1 MFRTSI
7 FPFLWFFQSC
17 QSKESF
23 EDVRRIILEK
33 IKPDSRRPYIRP
45 AVDQS
50 LATDTFIFFLIQD
63 FEIHQRENKL
73 DVNAF
78 FYTEWVDQT
87 ISWMYHQ
94 TSQGTLATTY
104 ISMRKNELS
113 VWTPTFFVRNTVGQK
128 SYLGNLTQLIG
139 IDVGFNGNVGTYGF
153 HKFTSECQ
161 VDMTYFPF
169 DTQVCSFEI
178 TGKPSEILI
187 SRGICV
193 MENTNPEWVNAE
205 VNYTLSETSLTCT
218 IKATRKPTFLIMNLI
233 VPTALIGFLY
243 VFVFIVPAH
252 AGEKLQYC
260 VSILLSFNV
269 YLGILVDNVPVNSEK
284 MSLLSYFIIY
294 QYMFGALVI
303 TVTAALLRTVH
314 SNKSKEVPRKWQ
326 AIVRIEK
333 FVKCKKKCLFNRAS
347 VRDGEA
353 YSQENSTDQS
363 KAHSEVTWK
372 AVCSACDFFLFWL
385 FLFVQVIGNLYFF
398 LLLQ

>member
-1 MFRTSI
+1 MFRTCI
-7 FPFLWFFQSC
+7 FLYFCFGPTC
-17 QSKESF
+17 QGESF
-23 EDVRRIILEK
+23 SDVRRIIIEE
-33 IKPDSRRPYIRP
+33 IKPGSRRPYIRP

-50 LATDTFIFFLIQD
+50 IPTFASIFFFIQD
-63 FEIHQRENKL
+63 FEIHHKENKL
-73 DVNAF
+73 EINAF
-78 FYTEWVDQT
+78 FYAGWVDQT
-87 ISWMYHQ
+87 ISW
-94 TSQGTLATTY
+94 TY
-104 ISMRKNELS
+104 NVNGQENNIFSISMRKREFS
-113 VWTPTFFVRNTVGQK
+113 IWIPTIFVRNTVGQK
-128 SYLGNLTQLIG
+128 SYLGNLTQLVG
-139 IDVGFNGNVGTYGF
+139 MDVDFYGNVGMYGF
-153 HKFTSECQ
+153 HKFKSECQ

-178 TGKPSEILI
+178 IGRPSEIMI
-187 SRGICV
+187 FGICV
-193 MENTNPEWVNAE
+193 MENTNSEWVNAE
-205 VNYTLSETSLTCT
+205 VNYALSGMSLTCT
-218 IKATRKPTFLIMNLI
+218 IKATRKPTFLILNLI
-233 VPTALIGFLY
+233 VPIALIGFLN

-314 SNKSKEVPRKWQ
+314 SNESKEVPRKWQ

-347 VRDGEA
+347 VQDGEA

-363 KAHSEVTWK
+363 NAHSEVTWK